1 VTSWEIPDCRPPG
14 DRHGHVAEQPT
25 GSLTNFRRGSP
36 PISGLARVFVSA
48 VSLLCVF
55 ALALIPIQAR
65 AEDLSR
71 KSRAWNGL
79 SDLFTLARAS
89 GPVEAPERIDVDELL
104 GSDSLLLVH
113 PQGPL
118 PREEFAKFLHRG
130 GRLAVADDFG
140 AGRELFTM
148 FGMTLSA
155 PPPDAQPVLRH
166 NPNLLLATP
175 LLGHALADGVPA
187 LVTNHPQVLRHH
199 ALTPVFALL
208 GRQDAI
214 VLSGAVGDGRL
225 IAISDASLFI
235 NNMLEFS
242 GNRAFARN
250 LLRFLRGAG
259 GSRLFIADS
268 ETHWQGG
275 LRRLAAD
282 HPFAQLS
289 AALAR
294 LAKPQL
300 PPNAVLALSI
310 GLAGLLLI
318 TAFTSLPKRSAY
330 ARRAYL
336 QNVDCQA
343 GMAGRIDHYAAPD
356 RNLLA
361 PLLVLKLELEHRM
374 VARARLTGS
383 HQRGDVLRILRE
395 QGLSRAL
402 SDELAG
408 LLAQVDRLEAAN
420 LATRTSRVGSQQFS
434 ELVASGRRILAGLDS
449 SPVT

>member
-1 VTSWEIPDCRPPG
+1 
-14 DRHGHVAEQPT
+14 
-25 GSLTNFRRGSP
+25 
-36 PISGLARVFVSA
+36 
-48 VSLLCVF
+48 VSLLCVC
-55 ALALIPIQAR
+55 ALALLRIPAH
-65 AEDLSR
+65 AEDLSHR
-71 KSRAWNGL
+71 NRAWNGL

-89 GPVEAPERIDVDELL
+89 GPVEAPDRIDVDELL
-104 GSDSLLLVH
+104 GSDSLLLIH
-113 PQGPL
+113 PSGPL
-118 PREEFAKFLHRG
+118 PRDEFAKFLRRG

-140 AGRELFTM
+140 SGRELFTM

-155 PPPDAQPVLRH
+155 PPPQAQPELRGNSH
-166 NPNLLLATP
+166 LLLATP
-175 LLGHALADGVPA
+175 LLGHPLADGVPA
-187 LVTNHPQVLRHH
+187 LVTNHPEVLRHH

-225 IAISDASLFI
+225 VAISDSSLFI

-268 ETHWQGG
+268 ETRWLGG
-275 LRRLAAD
+275 LRRLTAD

-310 GLAGLLLI
+310 GLAGLLLV

-343 GMAGRIDHYAAPD
+343 GMAGRIEHYAAAD
-356 RNLLA
+356 RNLLG
-361 PLLVLKLELEHRM
+361 PLLVLKLEIEHRM
-374 VARARLTGS
+374 ATRARLRGS
-383 HQRGDVLRILRE
+383 HQRSDVLRALRE
-395 QGLSRAL
+395 QGLSQAL
-402 SDELAG
+402 SDELAA

-420 LATRTSRVGSQQFS
+420 LAARSGRVGAQQFS

-449 SPVT
+449 LPVT